1 MLQIHED
8 EHKINQKL
16 KNQSE
21 DTISVVGH
29 NFCKDI
35 TFFCIDEFQVLD
47 IADAMILKRL
57 FESFWLNKLVIFF
70 TSNRP
75 PEDLYLN
82 GL

>member
-1 MLQIHED
+1 MLKVHQR

-16 KNQSE
+16 KGKTG
-21 DTISVVGH
+21 DTISYVG
-29 NFCKDI
+29 NEFAGDLLVL
-35 TFFCIDEFQVLD
+35 CIDEFQVLD

-57 FESFWLNKLVIFF
+57 FDTFYANRLIILIS
-70 TSNRP
+70 SNRP